1 MGSSPE
7 ALVTKSPRQAP
18 PPSAEALVRVRP
30 LVVMRREFRRKPG
43 PQSRHQYPRG
53 PTSTHVDPPVPTWTH
68 RDRMRLARWLKH
80 LVRSPHLY
88 GFRPMWEC
96 PGLTRP
102 LPGPKRV
109 PHSRPR
115 PRLERWPA
123 WPGESTSSNEL
134 CRSRGGAGATGGAAP
149 SSVCAAGRA
158 SGLSSRSGA
167 DCTSNTG
174 KGLPLWRFKLE
185 RWLKSLPPRRHR

>member
-7 ALVTKSPRQAP
+7 ALFTKSPTPSPAP
-18 PPSAEALVRVRP
+18 KRRGARPRAPSGGDEARVPPETRP
-30 LVVMRREFRRKPG
+30 AVP
-43 PQSRHQYPRG
+43 
-53 PTSTHVDPPVPTWTH
+53 PPVPTWTQ